1 MCDYLKISSLLCA
14 DNSMVMAVIKKITRV
29 RLRFFIMV
37 GYLVMSTLFSFRLTS
52 IDSRKFSFRINYVN
66 NNSIS

>member
-1 MCDYLKISSLLCA
+1 M
-14 DNSMVMAVIKKITRV
+14 
-29 RLRFFIMV
+29 LRFFIMV

-66 NNSIS
+66 KNSISKLRN